1 MDTIA
6 LPDPDRSL
14 AVTLTA
20 ALAARRTRREVRG
33 DPLGADALS
42 LLLWAAHGI
51 TSEDGRR
58 TAPSAGFTDPS
69 TITAITAGWMAR
81 YRAAGHDLEVV
92 ERGDL
97 RPRFAE
103 VSGRQSMLDHAPLT
117 LAVSA
122 LVERTAGK
130 YGERAAR
137 YVAMEAGHIA
147 QNVLLA
153 AEALGLAACPVGSFD
168 DEALRDLLRLGPGHL
183 PLYLLPVG
191 HPA

>member
-1 MDTIA
+1 MDTIP
-6 LPDPDRSL
+6 LPDPNRSL

-81 YRAAGHDLEVV
+81 YRAAGQ
-92 ERGDL
+92 
-97 RPRFAE
+97 
-103 VSGRQSMLDHAPLT
+103 RQ
-117 LAVSA
+117 
-122 LVERTAGK
+122 
-130 YGERAAR
+130 GE
-137 YVAMEAGHIA
+137 GHGV
-147 QNVLLA
+147 Q
-153 AEALGLAACPVGSFD
+153 ALGSGYGREDGS
-168 DEALRDLLRLGPGHL
+168 RLWEEGEGQETQSWTRKEVPCGCKI
-183 PLYLLPVG
+183 
-191 HPA
+191 